1 MAAVINLPRDERFG
15 DIGTGLG
22 GIVSGLLTGFAAKKK
37 KEDQASALEEVMKL
51 AEDDPAN
58 FSVAVAMPIL
68 GQAGFDPG
76 ESARIAQAMAQ
87 RSQNLRQR
95 EFQTVLEESR
105 QQFQAGESE
114 LGREATAGLQ
124 GERIE
129 ATAAAAELDQA
140 FEEQQNILKLDR
152 KGTIAAQN
160 RAQELQISTDKIT
173 AAADRATAT
182 AKAADVRAE
191 ADRVSREKIAGLKFK
206 INKEQGEDIAKIP
219 GLADAMEAGKTD
231 RSLALI
237 TGSGLNVD
245 SKLGLMKIILDN
257 AQAKAKAGTAGGKE
271 SFHDVI
277 LPGGNKRTIKANVG
291 ETGQQAFDRLVA
303 AGELPSD
310 SRLGSRTEGGVNRES
325 IAESTGLDLEKP
337 EEAAI
342 VSAILRD
349 EDQIGKDIEEAF
361 KTEQNIGGIL
371 TKVFGDKLAFTKATL
386 GRSKVRDI
394 MVAGEVD
401 PGKVAAMAKQ
411 QGIEAFEKFEW
422 IPDNITATGKLPLY
436 LDYAR
441 VQLGWDNRSLRK
453 FAMETL
459 KLTSDQFDAYLNKV
473 EELKLGNQ

>member
-1 MAAVINLPRDERFG
+1 MASVINLPRDERFG
-15 DIGTGLG
+15 DIGTGIG

-51 AEDDPAN
+51 AEDDPLS
-58 FSVAVAMPIL
+58 FTVATAMPIL
-68 GQAGFDPG
+68 AGAGFDPG

-87 RSQNLRQR
+87 HSQNLRQR
-95 EFQTVLEESR
+95 EFLEIMEKGK
-105 QQFQAGESE
+105 QEFTAGESE

-124 GERIE
+124 EERLE
-129 ATAAAAELDQA
+129 AAAAAKELDRA
-140 FEEQQNILKLDR
+140 LTESEGIARREVTTSEGAPDR
-152 KGTIAAQN
+152 ASAL
-160 RAQELQISTDKIT
+160 AISGAKIT
-173 AAADRATAT
+173 AAAERQTAT
-182 AKAADVRAE
+182 IKAADERARLGRE
-191 ADRVSREKIAGLKFK
+191 SGEKISALPSA
-206 INKEQGEDIAKIP
+206 INKEQGENIAKVS
-219 GLADAMEAGKTD
+219 GLADAMGAGENNKA
-231 RSLALI
+231 LALV
-237 TGSGLNVD
+237 TSSPDLNVD
-245 SKLGLMKIILDN
+245 SKLELIKLLLT
-257 AQAKAKAGTAGGKE
+257 AETAKAKGVGGKE

-291 ETGQQAFDRLVA
+291 ETGQQAFDRLIA
-303 AGELPSD
+303 AGELSSD
-310 SRLGSRTEGGVNRES
+310 ARLGSRTEGGVNRES

-422 IPDNITATGKLPLY
+422 IPNNITATGKLPLY